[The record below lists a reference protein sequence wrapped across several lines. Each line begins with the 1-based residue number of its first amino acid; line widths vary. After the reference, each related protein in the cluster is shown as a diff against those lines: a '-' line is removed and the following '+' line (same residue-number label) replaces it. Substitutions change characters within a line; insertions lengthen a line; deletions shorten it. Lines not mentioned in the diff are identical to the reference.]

1 MNKKKKKEFADLIEE
16 IESQASNF
24 ACDKEIDN
32 FEITVRI
39 TCEDGWCSADI
50 ISVN

>member
-1 MNKKKKKEFADLIEE
+1 MNKKQFADLVEE
-16 IESQASNF
+16 IESQASEF
-24 ACDKEIDN
+24 SCDKEIDN

-39 TCEDGWCSADI
+39 TCEDGWCSANI

>member
-1 MNKKKKKEFADLIEE
+1 MNEKKEKEFADLIEE
-16 IESQASNF
+16 IESQASIF

-39 TCEDGWCSADI
+39 TCEDGWCSVNI